1 VVMGL
6 ALIGAETMATGS
18 HRLSLLGAPP
28 ARGPIRHRLGPW
40 MPVAIGGLGTLMVLA
55 LGVPIGTIVYWMVL
69 HQSSTLPA
77 ASTLGASALHSVA
90 YGAGA
95 ALLATLLAL
104 PVAWS
109 AVRRRTRLHV
119 LIERTT
125 LIVQGL
131 PGLVIGLGLVF
142 LAVRYAFVIY
152 QRWELLVIAYA
163 IIFFPLCLV
172 AIRASLVTSPVG
184 LEEVGVSLGRSRF
197 VVTARVTLPL
207 LAPGL
212 AAGFCLVFVS
222 AITEL
227 TATLLLLPIGSSTL
241 ATQFWA
247 FQTDASD
254 SAAAPYAALMLAVA
268 ILPGLVIGRWFNRL
282 PTRALSSH

>member
-1 VVMGL
+1 V
-6 ALIGAETMATGS
+6 AL
-18 HRLSLLGAPP
+18 
-28 ARGPIRHRLGPW
+28 
-40 MPVAIGGLGTLMVLA
+40 GGLGGLAVLA
-55 LGVPIGTIVYWMVL
+55 LGVPVGTIVYWMVL
-69 HQSSTLPA
+69 HQTSTLPP
-77 ASTLGASALHSVA
+77 ASSLGWSAVHSVA

-95 ALLATLLAL
+95 AALATLAAF

-109 AVRRRTRLHV
+109 AVRRRSRLHA

-125 LIVQGL
+125 LVVQGL

-142 LAVRYAFVIY
+142 LAVRYALAIY
-152 QRWELLVIAYA
+152 ERWELLVIAYA

-172 AIRASLVTSPVG
+172 ALRASLLSAPTG
-184 LEEVGVSLGRSRF
+184 LEEIGASLGRSRF

-227 TATLLLLPIGSSTL
+227 TATLLLLPIGASTL

-247 FQTDASD
+247 FQTEASD
-254 SAAAPYAALMLAVA
+254 SAAAPYAAVMLGVAVV
-268 ILPGLVIGRWFNRL
+268 PGFIIARWFTRL
-282 PTRALSSH
+282 PARALPTG